1 MKKRPVSPPP
11 LLSVSLSSLHSP
23 FPFRETIILDHLIY
37 CRLLCLRETASHFVS
52 LLRDNLRLSLVVLR
66 LRSGKRENLRKMYRW
81 FERGDARL
89 VGGSIL
95 RGEWERRLLDR
106 TLMDVAGTSYESV
119 LIFDAIVIYIWCLY
133 ENN

>member
-1 MKKRPVSPPP
+1 M
-11 LLSVSLSSLHSP
+11 
-23 FPFRETIILDHLIY
+23 
-37 CRLLCLRETASHFVS
+37 
-52 LLRDNLRLSLVVLR
+52 
-66 LRSGKRENLRKMYRW
+66 
-81 FERGDARL
+81 
-89 VGGSIL
+89 GGSVL